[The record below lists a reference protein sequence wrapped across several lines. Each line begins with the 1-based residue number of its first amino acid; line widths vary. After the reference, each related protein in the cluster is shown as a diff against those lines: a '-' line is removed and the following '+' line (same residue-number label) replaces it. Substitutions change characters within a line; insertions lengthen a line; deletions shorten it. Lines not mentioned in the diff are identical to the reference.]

1 MPFTPP
7 NNGATRLSKD
17 VWLLICEYAREN
29 GNSSTRE
36 AIEQLIRQTIGS
48 ARPAYCQCSEQLEER
63 EAPSRESQSAPNNA
77 AAALDAL
84 LLE

>member
-17 VWLLICEYAREN
+17 VWLLICSYATEN

-48 ARPAYCQCSEQLEER
+48 ARPAYCQCSDQLEVRDE
-63 EAPSRESQSAPNNA
+63 PSPELQSTPNNA